1 MVKKDVG
8 VLDGKVAIVTG
19 AGLGLGRIEALAL
32 ARAGASVVVN
42 DLGVELDGS
51 GGSEAEANNVVREI
65 EALGGRAVTA
75 FGDVANWDDAQRVV
89 QTAVES
95 FGDLHILM
103 NNAGIQRDG
112 MIVKMSEEQWDSVI
126 RVHLK
131 GHFTMIRHTMNH
143 WREKSKASGDPK
155 LYGRL
160 ISTAS
165 DSFMMGNLGQPNY
178 AAAKAGIAHLTL
190 SAARECARFGATANV
205 ILPRARTRMTMSG
218 PWASIFKAPED
229 GGFDTFAPEHIAPLV
244 VWLASPHA
252 QNVSGQLIQLWGK
265 HLRVFA
271 PPTALLDHENDEP
284 FTLENI
290 QALLGPVFE
299 NKRPIEDGFALPMM

>member
-1 MVKKDVG
+1 MG
-8 VLDGKVAIVTG
+8 ILDGKVAIVTG

-32 ARAGASVVVN
+32 AEAGARVVVN
-42 DLGVELDGS
+42 DLGTELDGT
-51 GGSEAEANNVVREI
+51 GSSDSPAHNVVKEI
-65 EALGGRAVTA
+65 EAAGGTAVA
-75 FGDVANWDDAQRVV
+75 SFGDVSNWEDAHRIVRE
-89 QTAVES
+89 AVET
-95 FGDLHILM
+95 FGDLNILL

-112 MIVKMSEEQWDSVI
+112 MIVKMTEDQWDSVI

-131 GHFTMIRHTMNH
+131 GHFSMIKHTMDY
-143 WREKSKASGDPK
+143 WREKSKATGGEP

-190 SAARECARFGATANV
+190 SAAREAQRFGATANV

-218 PWASIFKAPED
+218 PWASIFAPPGD
-229 GGFDTFAPEHIAPLV
+229 GGFDVFAPEHIGPLA
-244 VWLASPHA
+244 VWVASPLS

-265 HLRVFA
+265 NIRVFEA
-271 PPTALLDHENDEP
+271 PKPGLEFENDEP
-284 FTLENI
+284 WTVDGL
-290 QALLGPVFE
+290 QAVLGPYFE
-299 NKRPIEDGFALPMM
+299 DKKPIEDSFALPMM